1 MVTNGDNIEVNRYF
15 IYISYLGT
23 NYRGWQVQPGKPT
36 VQGFLEEALS
46 VVLQEK
52 IAVTGAGRT
61 DTGVHAERF
70 VAHFDS
76 RRDDLNRGVNMLFRL
91 NRFLPPDI
99 AAEKIV
105 PVTPQAHARFDA
117 LSRTYE
123 YTISTV
129 KDPFFMGRA
138 WMRHGTLDIEK
149 MNLACRYM
157 MEYHDFTSFSKLHT
171 DVKTNRCIITE
182 AFWRRESN
190 LVILR
195 VTADRFLRNMVRAIA
210 GTMVDIGSGKQ
221 EPGAIKSI
229 IEAKERSRA
238 GKSVVAA
245 GLVLKSVKY
254 PPSLFSGE

>member
-1 MVTNGDNIEVNRYF
+1 MIIHKDNIELKRYF

-36 VQGFLEEALS
+36 VQGFMTDALS
-46 VVLQEK
+46 VILQEK
-52 IAVTGAGRT
+52 ITVTGAGRT
-61 DTGVHAERF
+61 DTGVHAEQF

-76 RRDDLNRGVNMLFRL
+76 RKDDLNKKRNILFRL

-99 AAEKIV
+99 SVEKIE
-105 PVTPQAHARFDA
+105 PVKPDSHARFDA
-117 LSRTYE
+117 ISRTYE

-129 KDPFFMGRA
+129 KDPLLLGRA

-149 MNLACRYM
+149 MNMACRYM

-171 DVKTNRCIITE
+171 DVKTNRCSITE
-182 AFWRRESN
+182 AFWRKEGS
-190 LVILR
+190 LIILR
-195 VTADRFLRNMVRAIA
+195 ITADRFLRNMVRAIA

-221 EPGAIKSI
+221 EPVEIKDI

-238 GKSVVAA
+238 GKSVEAA
-245 GLVLKSVKY
+245 GLILKSIKY
-254 PPSLFSGE
+254 PHSLFSGE